1 MEKIGAADMWEQVSE
16 VAYEVLTD
24 RQAEFI
30 EDIEDRA
37 KNGVLTPAQL
47 DYLKK
52 LYEKACRSDY

>member
-1 MEKIGAADMWEQVSE
+1 MGKISAADMWEQVSE

-37 KNGVLTPAQL
+37 KNGTLTPNQL
-47 DYLKK
+47 DYLEK